1 MISLRSSALLAL
13 FALSLAAPAQA
24 HHSAAMFDGDKSVT
38 VSGTVRE
45 FQWNSPH
52 CFIQVVDATPQSGGE
67 WSIEMGAPIE
77 LTRLG
82 WKKSSLHPGDKVTI
96 VIRPLKDGGKGGRYV
111 SGLGPTGAPLG
122 VTR

>member
-1 MISLRSSALLAL
+1 MFRPRSPVL
-13 FALSLAAPAQA
+13 FAVFALGAAVPAQA
-24 HHSAAMFDGDKSVT
+24 HHSAAMFDVDKSVT

-67 WSIEMGAPIE
+67 WSIEMGAPVE

-82 WKKSSLHPGDKVTI
+82 WKKSSLRPGDKVTI

-122 VTR
+122 GVR

>member
-1 MISLRSSALLAL
+1 VLVAL
-13 FALSLAAPAQA
+13 FALGVAIPAQA
-24 HHSAAMFDGDKSVT
+24 HHSAAMFDAGKNVT

-45 FQWNSPH
+45 FQWTSPH
-52 CFIQVVDATPQSGGE
+52 CFIQLVAADPENAGE

-82 WKKSSLHPGDKVTI
+82 WKKTALHPGDKATI
-96 VIRPLKDGGKGGRYV
+96 VIHPLKDGGKGGRFV
-111 SGLGPTGAPLG
+111 SGVGATGAPLV